1 MIIDPGKVA
10 APAAAP
16 SGTIKDGDTAGFA
29 NDVVKASMTV
39 PVIVDFW
46 ATWCGPCKTLTPLLE
61 RLVLQAG
68 GKVRLVKIDI
78 DANQDL
84 ATQLRI
90 QSVPTVYAFFGG
102 RPVDAFVGAQPESKV
117 RAFIERLTRSGGGGA
132 SPIDDALELAQEAL
146 AAGDAAAAA
155 ELYGQILQQ
164 DPCHPKALAG
174 MIRARLAVGDTRGAR
189 SLVKGLPAD
198 LAANADI
205 TAAVSAVDLIEESH
219 GAAGNVADLRRKVQA
234 NPDDRQARY
243 DLSVA
248 LFAQG
253 LTEGAIDELLAIV
266 RAEREWNEQAA
277 RKQLVRIF
285 DALGPAHPLTVSS
298 RRRLSSILFS

>member
-1 MIIDPGKVA
+1 MADEKTCPQCG
-10 APAAAP
+10 AP
-16 SGTIKDGDTAGFA
+16 
-29 NDVVKASMTV
+29 
-39 PVIVDFW
+39 
-46 ATWCGPCKTLTPLLE
+46 
-61 RLVLQAG
+61 
-68 GKVRLVKIDI
+68 
-78 DANQDL
+78 
-84 ATQLRI
+84 
-90 QSVPTVYAFFGG
+90 
-102 RPVDAFVGAQPESKV
+102 
-117 RAFIERLTRSGGGGA
+117 
-132 SPIDDALELAQEAL
+132 L
-146 AAGDAAAAA
+146 AAGAPEGLCRVCLLKLGLQSNTIAPTDA
-155 ELYGQILQQ
+155 EILRRWT
-164 DPCHPKALAG
+164 PPE
-174 MIRARLAVGDTRGAR
+174 
-189 SLVKGLPAD
+189 PAD

-285 DALGPAHPLTVSS
+285 DALGPTHPLTVSS